1 MKDRLESMP
10 KGRLW
15 PTFFFFIYIFFLF
28 LFFFF
33 LKCVNEKLFPS
44 SLPLIGSLVKTLHKQ
59 SGVKERENQT
69 EGQTDTDIKRSGR

>member
-1 MKDRLESMP
+1 MA
-10 KGRLW
+10 
-15 PTFFFFIYIFFLF
+15 YF

-33 LKCVNEKLFPS
+33 LYIFPFSFLFFFKCVNEKLFPA
-44 SLPLIGSLVKTLHKQ
+44 SLPLIWSLVKTLHKQ